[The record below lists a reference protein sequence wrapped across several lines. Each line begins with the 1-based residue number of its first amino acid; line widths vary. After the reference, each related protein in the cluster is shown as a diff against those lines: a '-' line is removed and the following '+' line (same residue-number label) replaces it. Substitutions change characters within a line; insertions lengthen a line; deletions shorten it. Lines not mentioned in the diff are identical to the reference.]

1 MPITTDPRRFW
12 SLTKIL
18 LMPSLWW
25 ETQGLVAVEAMI
37 NGIPVVG
44 SDRGALPETLGGAGI
59 ALPLPERLTPVSRI
73 LPTAEEVDPW
83 VEAILRL
90 WDDPAWYREQS
101 IKATNQAQL
110 WHPDRLRPLY
120 AEFFRNVRLKPG
132 PPLVTTSTGP
142 AHTAPASNGVGRR
155 TRNGGT
161 LSLSFVVCVSDN
173 AIFKAYLQRS
183 PCLAGAGSPH
193 EVLAIHGAPSA
204 AAALNLA
211 VPKARHEWV
220 VCVHQDVFLPEGWDE
235 CLTQQIRAAERRFG
249 PIGVAGV
256 CGVGEVIVPD
266 DPTRPLG
273 AERIGW
279 VNDRG
284 RLLRDGPDLPARVA
298 TLDERMLVVRRDT
311 ALKFEPEL
319 GFHLYGADICLQARE
334 RGLAVVALGALCHHN
349 LRSVELPKEF
359 YDSAAIFARKWSHR
373 LPVATPCAVVNR
385 GGAVQVLG
393 NVTAEVQPSIA
404 TAVRA

>member
-1 MPITTDPRRFW
+1 VRR
-12 SLTKIL
+12 
-18 LMPSLWW
+18 
-25 ETQGLVAVEAMI
+25 Q
-37 NGIPVVG
+37 
-44 SDRGALPETLGGAGI
+44 
-59 ALPLPERLTPVSRI
+59 
-73 LPTAEEVDPW
+73 
-83 VEAILRL
+83 
-90 WDDPAWYREQS
+90 
-101 IKATNQAQL
+101 
-110 WHPDRLRPLY
+110 
-120 AEFFRNVRLKPG
+120 PG
-132 PPLVTTSTGP
+132 PPLIATSTGP
-142 AHTAPASNGVGRR
+142 ADTAPASNGVGRR

-161 LSLSFVVCVSDN
+161 LSLSFVVRVSDN

-220 VCVHQDVFLPEGWDE
+220 ACVHQDVFFPEGWDE
-235 CLTQQIRAAERRFG
+235 CLTRQIRAAERRFG

-256 CGVGEVIVPD
+256 YGVGEVIVPD

-284 RLLRDGPDLPARVA
+284 RLLRDGPELPARVA

-319 GFHLYGADICLQARE
+319 GFHLYGADICLQAHE
-334 RGLAVVALGALCHHN
+334 QGLAVVVLGAPCHHN
-349 LRSVELPKEF
+349 LRGVELPKEF
-359 YDSAAIFARKWSHR
+359 YDSASVFARKWIHR

-393 NVTAEVQPSIA
+393 IVTAEVQPSIA
-404 TAVRA
+404 IAVRA